1 MRDGKSKEAL
11 ARGSRRGRVA
21 LLRDRNGADD
31 SKTPA
36 EACEPATSSLLKVR
50 SCAFLLA
57 VAWAWTLPAVEFT
70 VGQMSVSPFAGTEVS
85 ANIGFF
91 IRLR

>member
-1 MRDGKSKEAL
+1 MILKKRQKDAL
-11 ARGSRRGRVA
+11 
-21 LLRDRNGADD
+21 DTN
-31 SKTPA
+31 TPA
-36 EACEPATSSLLKVR
+36 EACESAKSSLLKVR

-57 VAWAWTLPAVEFT
+57 VAGAWTLTAVEFT
-70 VGQMSVSPFAGTEVS
+70 VGRMPVSPFADTEVS